1 VKFTL
6 SFVGAAVAAASLAGQ
21 TSAETSIFNFVRPDQ
36 SFIDAHTVPSPDW
49 TYEMTDP
56 SASINES
63 AGLINAFS
71 TSYDDVSQQLTW
83 SITFGGQPDGSD
95 FHRTEGFWLVLTGGD
110 LPLTHGQVAQLA
122 FDASGP
128 TPILTGY
135 GYNNSGGIDS
145 FFDGSGV
152 PGNQP
157 ADKIFSSLNDVNNVV
172 QSLSFVENPDGSS
185 VMSFTINASTINSHA
200 PLHPGLL
207 PWTGASFGDEIG
219 IWLHTMTNVNSTY
232 NGGGFLSSFEFARHG
247 WVDLENGETIPAP
260 GALCLLALAGMVGTR
275 RRG

>member
-1 VKFTL
+1 MKLTL
-6 SFVGAAVAAASLAGQ
+6 SIIGAVVAGSLATGA
-21 TSAETSIFNFVRPDQ
+21 TAATSIFNFVRPDQ
-36 SFIDAHTVPSPDW
+36 SFIDANTVPSPDW

-71 TSYDDVSQQLTW
+71 TSYDDVSQQLSW

-95 FHRTEGFWLVLTGGD
+95 FHRTEGFWLVLTPGP
-110 LPLTHGQVAQLA
+110 LPLTHGQVAQLS

-128 TPILTGY
+128 TPVLTGY
-135 GYNNSGGIDS
+135 AYNNSGGVSS
-145 FFDGSGV
+145 FFDGSSV

-172 QSLSFVENPDGSS
+172 QSLSFVENPDGTS
-185 VMSFTINASTINSHA
+185 VMSFTIDATTINSHA
-200 PLHPGLL
+200 PLHPGVL
-207 PWTGASFGDEIG
+207 PWSGVAFGEEIG

-232 NGGGFLSSFEFARHG
+232 NGGGFLSSYEFARHG
-247 WVDLENGETIPAP
+247 WVDLVDGETIPAP
-260 GALCLLALAGMVGTR
+260 GAVSLLVLAGMLGTR
-275 RRG
+275 RRR